1 MVNYLIILY
10 FLVSIVL
17 FIYITVKSKKSYHE
31 KRSLGVVIEYSTLW
45 PFYVVI
51 EVSLFLA
58 EKYRKFIG
66 MSEER

>member
-1 MVNYLIILY
+1 MYKYLVLFYLLI
-10 FLVSIVL
+10 SIVL
-17 FIYITVKSKKSYHE
+17 FIHRTVKSKKSYHE
-31 KRSLGVVIEYSTLW
+31 KRSLGVVIEYSILW

-51 EVSLFLA
+51 EVSLFLT